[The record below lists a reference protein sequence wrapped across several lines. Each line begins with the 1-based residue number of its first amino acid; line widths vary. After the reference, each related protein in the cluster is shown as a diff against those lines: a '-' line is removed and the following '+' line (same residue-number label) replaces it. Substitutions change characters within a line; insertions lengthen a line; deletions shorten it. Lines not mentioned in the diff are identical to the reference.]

1 MYDTPYFKA
10 GSREE
15 VIAFMKANPFI
26 VLCGS
31 GETGRPV
38 ATHIP
43 VLISENGDKIVLTG
57 HLMRKQDHTSA
68 FTHNQ
73 QVLAIFQGPHSYVSA
88 GWYTHPETASTCN
101 YQAVHAGG
109 ILQFLDA
116 AELYQLL
123 VKLTEKFEN
132 DPDSPALVQ
141 KMDPDYVE
149 KLMKAIIG
157 FEIVIT
163 DLGHVFKLSQN
174 RDAQSF
180 ENIMEHLKTGTADAK
195 FLAAEMQKQQE
206 RLFPR

>member
-38 ATHIP
+38 ATHVP
-43 VLISENGDKIVLTG
+43 VLISEKGDKLVLTG

-88 GWYTHPETASTCN
+88 GWYTDQQTASTWN

-109 ILQFLDA
+109 LLQFLDA
-116 AELYQLL
+116 AGLYQLL

-132 DPDSPALVQ
+132 DPESPALVQ
-141 KMDPDYVE
+141 KMDPAYVE

-157 FEIVIT
+157 FEIAIT
-163 DLGHVFKLSQN
+163 ELGHVFKLSQN

-180 ENIMEHLKTGTADAK
+180 ENIMEHLKAGTADAK
-195 FLAAEMQKQQE
+195 FLAGEMQKQQE